1 VATGKVIGRCY
12 QRHRSR
18 EFLKFLRAVDT
29 EVPRD
34 LDVHL
39 VLDNYATH
47 KTPAIR
53 AWLARRPH
61 WHVHLTPTSAS
72 WLNQVERFFAELT
85 NQLGSRAWRAG
96 RTSRGALANASKGRV
111 GRWSHT
117 FSTNSTASRHIADA
131 SGSATRMARIFRP
144 RWCVGRLLGIDSAA
158 NPPVVTAADPLQRGP
173 LACD

>member
-1 VATGKVIGRCY
+1 MLPLRPGQPERRSHDYTRHGTLSLFAALDAATGKVIGRCY

-39 VLDNYATH
+39 VMDIYATH

-61 WHVHLTPTSAS
+61 WHVHLT
-72 WLNQVERFFAELT
+72 LERPP
-85 NQLGSRAWRAG
+85 
-96 RTSRGALANASKGRV
+96 
-111 GRWSHT
+111 
-117 FSTNSTASRHIADA
+117 
-131 SGSATRMARIFRP
+131 FRP
-144 RWCVGRLLGIDSAA
+144 DRWHSVRA
-158 NPPVVTAADPLQRGP
+158 
-173 LACD
+173 